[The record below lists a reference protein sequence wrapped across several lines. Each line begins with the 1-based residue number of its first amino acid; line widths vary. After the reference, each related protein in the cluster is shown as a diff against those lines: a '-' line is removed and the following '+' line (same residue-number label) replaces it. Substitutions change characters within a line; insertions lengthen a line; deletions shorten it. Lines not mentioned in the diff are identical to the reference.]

1 MQSNVSHLSI
11 EEFNKLFPVGTV
23 VHYYPLSFADHYTG
37 TRIVIPAS
45 IENGKKV
52 VGLDIGEG
60 VFPLDNI
67 RIELE

>member
-1 MQSNVSHLSI
+1 M
-11 EEFNKLFPVGTV
+11 GTAV
-23 VHYYPLSFADHYTG
+23 QYYPLSFADHYTG

-60 VFPLDNI
+60 AFPLENI